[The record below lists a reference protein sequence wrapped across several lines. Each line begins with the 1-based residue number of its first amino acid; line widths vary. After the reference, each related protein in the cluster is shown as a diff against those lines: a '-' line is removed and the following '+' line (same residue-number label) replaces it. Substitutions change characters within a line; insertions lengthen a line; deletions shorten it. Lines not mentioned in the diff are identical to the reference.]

1 MDDGRNDEGDQLNNN
16 SSFAKRIKEA
26 IKIEV
31 HVVIKPIMNDD
42 VPLPIVWAKLKGV
55 PPVRIK
61 RSIRETGNLSPKI
74 EPTVEETKETKYQK
88 ENCRKHE
95 IADCNAKSR
104 EVKVILKVFYF
115 LFDPCLIKNKSWIKS
130 NLP

>member
-42 VPLPIVWAKLKGV
+42 VPLPIV
-55 PPVRIK
+55 
-61 RSIRETGNLSPKI
+61 
-74 EPTVEETKETKYQK
+74 
-88 ENCRKHE
+88 
-95 IADCNAKSR
+95 
-104 EVKVILKVFYF
+104 
-115 LFDPCLIKNKSWIKS
+115 
-130 NLP
+130 